1 MSSSQLFIILIMA
14 AIGGVSAVVLR
25 WFLIGFRSV
34 R

>member
-1 MSSSQLFIILIMA
+1 MTIQQLFTILIMA
-14 AIGGVSAVVLR
+14 VIGGVSAVVLR